1 MQHVLK
7 VRNLKDLLVERFITI
22 KKEINEKGKSNESRN
37 QCIEGIDILQL
48 QARDLKDLIVETFIV
63 IEEKKREKIKGV
75 KELMY
80 QKYRYIIRIDNIK
93 KT

>member
-48 QARDLKDLIVETFIV
+48 QARDLKDLIVERSIA
-63 IEEKKREKIKGV
+63 IGKEKPRMKKSRNKLTEGIDISQGV
-75 KELMY
+75 SLFS
-80 QKYRYIIRIDNIK
+80 QF
-93 KT
+93 